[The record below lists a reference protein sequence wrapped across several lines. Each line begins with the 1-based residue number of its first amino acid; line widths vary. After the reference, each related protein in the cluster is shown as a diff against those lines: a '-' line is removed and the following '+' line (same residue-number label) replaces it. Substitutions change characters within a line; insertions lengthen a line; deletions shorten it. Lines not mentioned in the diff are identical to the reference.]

1 MGKSRNEST
10 SEDKHISGAVGLE
23 IMQGRAG
30 DPDVLRLPR
39 QGRAQQ
45 AGGISHRRCR
55 EGKGSQGEMSP
66 ACLSF
71 SPQAHQPRFG
81 DRRDP
86 HVPGVLLGGSPRSP
100 AAPRRGL
107 VPVKPRVLQLCGE
120 RGGSGAGGTPGNCRC
135 PASPAASTDTRR
147 VPRSC
152 QHMLSAALLPAPEP
166 FRPLPGCNADG

>member
-1 MGKSRNEST
+1 
-10 SEDKHISGAVGLE
+10 
-23 IMQGRAG
+23 MQGRAG
-30 DPDVLRLPR
+30 EPDVSVHAAFLRLPR

-86 HVPGVLLGGSPRSP
+86 HVPGVLLGGCPRSP

-107 VPVKPRVLQLCGE
+107 VPVKPSSAV
-120 RGGSGAGGTPGNCRC
+120 SAGGAVRGAHLGT
-135 PASPAASTDTRR
+135 AV
-147 VPRSC
+147 VPPP
-152 QHMLSAALLPAPEP
+152 QLPALTPA
-166 FRPLPGCNADG
+166 RPSQPPAHAVCRFTPSAGALPSATRLQC